1 MKLFISS
8 DIEGTCG
15 ITAWEE
21 TYQEKSVYWSAYF
34 QEQMTKEVAAAC
46 EGAFSAGFAEVLI
59 KDAHDTARNI
69 IPKLLPKGAELIRGW
84 GSDGW
89 SMMEGLQH
97 GADAVAFTGYHAAAG
112 CQGSP
117 LAHSFSTTVDTLTIN
132 GERASEFTVNSYTA
146 GFLGVPVVFISGDAA
161 VCRQAK
167 TMIPNITAVPVLD
180 GKDNSTT
187 SGHPDLAVSAIRE
200 GMKQA
205 LAGDWRR
212 CQVAMPKDFTVTVRY
227 TTHSKAAFAA
237 VYPGV
242 KRLDSRTVDF
252 STEDYREVLRF
263 MHFCV

>member
-46 EGAFSAGFAEVLI
+46 EGALNAGFTEVLV

-69 IPKLLPKGAELIRGW
+69 IPGLLPKGTKLIRGW
-84 GSDGW
+84 SSDGW
-89 SMMEGLQH
+89 SMMAGLQN

-117 LAHSFSTTVDTLTIN
+117 LAHSFATTVDSLTIN
-132 GERASEFTVNSYTA
+132 GEAASEFTVNSYAA
-146 GFLGVPVVFISGDAA
+146 GLLGIPVVFISGDAA

-167 TMIPNITAVPVLD
+167 AMIPAITAVPVLE

-187 SGHPDLAVSAIRE
+187 SDHPELAISAIRQSME
-200 GMKQA
+200 QA
-205 LAGDWRR
+205 LAGDWRS
-212 CQVAMPKDFTVTVRY
+212 CQVSMPESFEMIVRY
-227 TTHSKAAFAA
+227 ASHAKAAFAA
-237 VYPGV
+237 VYPGAE
-242 KRLDSRTVDF
+242 RPDSRTVKFTAQDF
-252 STEDYREVLRF
+252 WDVLRF
-263 MHFCV
+263 MHFCI